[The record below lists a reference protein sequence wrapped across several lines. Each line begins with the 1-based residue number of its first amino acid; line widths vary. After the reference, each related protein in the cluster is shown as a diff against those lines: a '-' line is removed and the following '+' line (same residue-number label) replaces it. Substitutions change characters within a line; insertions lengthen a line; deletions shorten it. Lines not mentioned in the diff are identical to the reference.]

1 MAIHEKSLV
10 APSDLMTSEK
20 LVMDGVDVSGHWNTM
35 MKPRYVSDYE
45 PDFYKTIQAY
55 GAPNV
60 HRCWQCGSCTN
71 SCTVYALNTDF
82 NPRYWIYLVNLGL
95 KAELLKDKD
104 IIWQC
109 VSCNKCTNICPKDV
123 RPEEVMKA
131 LQHWME
137 DEGHV
142 AKSSATL
149 FDEEFTRQCLER
161 GRIEDTEVIFNFM
174 RKTGQDIVALLKKGW
189 LGIMIARMNKLP
201 LLREGKL
208 LKFLARL
215 PVAGPLKMGWMILF
229 KPRTRGWARTGEVL
243 AAYVAEQK
251 RLIKTRE
258 S

>member
-10 APSDLMTSEK
+10 PQSDLMTSDK

-35 MKPRYVSDYE
+35 MKPRYVSEYD
-45 PDFYKTIQAY
+45 PDFYRTIQAY

-71 SCTVYALNTDF
+71 SCTVYALNTAF
-82 NPRYWIYLVNLGL
+82 NPRYWIYLVNLGM
-95 KAELLKDKD
+95 KSELLKDKD

-142 AKSSATL
+142 AKSSSTV
-149 FDEEFTRQCLER
+149 FDEEFTRQCLAR

-174 RKTGQDIVALLKKGW
+174 RRTGQDIVALLKTGW
-189 LGIMIARMNKLP
+189 LGVMVARMNKLP
-201 LLREGKL
+201 LLREGRFV
-208 LKFLARL
+208 KFLARL
-215 PVAGPLKMGWMILF
+215 PVMGPLKMGWMMLV
-229 KPRTRGWARTGEVL
+229 KPRSRGWGATGAVL
-243 AAYVAEQK
+243 AGYVEEQK
-251 RLIKTRE
+251 RLRKNRE
-258 S
+258 A

>member
-35 MKPRYVSDYE
+35 IKPRYVSDYDA
-45 PDFYKTIQAY
+45 DFYKTIQAY

-60 HRCWQCGSCTN
+60 HHCWQCGSCTN
-71 SCTVYALNTDF
+71 SCTVYALNADF

-95 KAELLKDKD
+95 KSELLKDKD

-109 VSCNKCTNICPKDV
+109 VSCNKCTNICPRDV

-149 FDEEFTRQCLER
+149 FDEEFTRQCLAR

-174 RKTGQDIVALLKKGW
+174 RKTGQDIAALLKKGW

-201 LLREGKL
+201 LLREGR
-208 LKFLARL
+208 FLEYIARL
-215 PVAGPLKMGWMILF
+215 PVAGPLKIAWMMLF
-229 KPRTRGWARTGEVL
+229 KPRTRDWARTGEVL
-243 AAYVAEQK
+243 GAYVEEQK
-251 RLIKTRE
+251 RLLKTRQ